1 METVHLLITRRRAV
15 WRVRILSGGVIRWKC
30 YRAEDYPTPE
40 AVARR
45 CAAGLVT
52 VKPENK
58 PHEGE
63 EGHLRGDIR
72 PVHDSPLF
80 AFVGSFSLGY
90 GSRFQLVT

>member
-1 METVHLLITRRRAV
+1 MRVHLLLTRRRSI
-15 WRVRILSGGVIRWKC
+15 WRVRILSGGTIRWKC

-45 CAAGLVT
+45 CAEGLVT

-63 EGHLRGDIR
+63 EDHLRGDIR
-72 PVHDSPLF
+72 PVHDSPLC
-80 AFVGSFSLGY
+80 VHWE
-90 GSRFQLVT
+90 FQPRLCE